1 MQYGCYSGATNALLP
16 EIPAQPDYFGH
27 LFWPFRDLDGAVCL
41 NEEVKWIFLGMLL
54 MLQVLSMIWFGM
66 IINVI
71 VGILKGGSAEDT
83 RSDGEEEE
91 EDEETEATSYDEKNR
106 KGRPMNVTDLN
117 VCVDGSSSTT
127 GSNRRV
133 GALSP
138 KPNTVTRRSLLDGE
152 KRKELLARIG
162 CDKPVG
168 G

>member
-1 MQYGCYSGATNALLP
+1 MQYGCYSGATDALLP
-16 EIPAQPDYFGH
+16 EIPAQPDHLGH

-41 NEEVKWIFLGMLL
+41 NREVKWIFLGMLL

-71 VGILKGGSAEDT
+71 VSILRGGSAEDT
-83 RSDGEEEE
+83 RSDGEEEDD
-91 EDEETEATSYDEKNR
+91 DEEIDIQVYDERVR

-117 VCVDGSSSTT
+117 VCVDGGSSAT
-127 GSNRRV
+127 GSNRRI

-138 KPNTVTRRSLLDGE
+138 KPTTVTRRSLLDGE